1 MNLVEQTL
9 VLGALKSKKKKNS
22 RLFFC
27 AANDFQIR
35 VHWCDPLGMRAFSK
49 QINVVECIQNDTRL
63 RRSGSSEHRHS
74 GVSTF
79 TGTADHAT
87 YFNSM
92 SWATICTLLVK
103 LQHKIGDAPVK
114 SRMKSMVLSIII
126 TLQSRYTRDD
136 HNMVVICLV
145 LPFCM
150 EKHVFFTEIDIDPFI
165 DLILFQAF

>member
-9 VLGALKSKKKKNS
+9 VLGALKSKIKKNKKNS

-63 RRSGSSEHRHS
+63 RRSAGPSSGSSEHRHS

-92 SWATICTLLVK
+92 SWATICTQLVK

-114 SRMKSMVLSIII
+114 SRMKSMALSIII
-126 TLQSRYTRDD
+126 TLQSRFTRDD
-136 HNMVVICLV
+136 HNMVVIW
-145 LPFCM
+145 
-150 EKHVFFTEIDIDPFI
+150 
-165 DLILFQAF
+165 